1 MKAPALALTTLLLAA
16 PAMAEEQSF
25 PATEQGL
32 IEFMMPSQ
40 NIGCV
45 FVPEGGTAVYE
56 PPGGGPELACDRVE
70 PVYVSVA
77 LGPDGAP
84 TLIEEPGEAPC
95 CSGPVL
101 EYGNSWQE
109 GPFRCVSERTGLTC
123 QREDGWGFAMSR
135 ARIELF

>member
-1 MKAPALALTTLLLAA
+1 MKAQALALVLLAA
-16 PAMAEEQSF
+16 PALAAEQSF
-25 PATEQGL
+25 PAIERGL

-56 PPGGGPELACDRVE
+56 PRDGGPELACDRVE
-70 PVYVSVA
+70 PRYVSVV
-77 LGPDGAP
+77 LGPAGAP
-84 TLIEEPGEAPC
+84 IMIEEPGEAPC

-101 EYGNSWQE
+101 DYGNTWSE
-109 GPFRCVSERTGLTC
+109 GPFTCTSARTGLTC
-123 QREDGWGFAMSR
+123 QRDDGAGFSLSR